1 MAIEREQL
9 EADVLI
15 IGAGPGGLACALHL
29 ANLIEQHTQ
38 AKKSPALSTENVYVL
53 EKARELGAHSLSG
66 AIMDPRGL
74 RELVPDFEKTA
85 PLDTPVTGDA
95 VYFLTESSALKFP
108 ITPPP
113 LANHGN
119 YVVSINKMV
128 KWLGGLVEK
137 KGVNLFTQF
146 AGKELIYEG
155 AGIAGVLTE
164 DKGVDKNGK
173 PKDNF
178 TPGYELRAKVT
189 VLAEG
194 PRGSLT
200 KEMVNRLKL
209 DGLNPQVYGI
219 GVKELWEVQPGR
231 IETGFVAHTMGWPL
245 GTEIYGGGWVYGMRE
260 NRVSLGMVVALE
272 YANPLFDPHET
283 FQKFKT
289 HPFVRRVLEGGKLVR
304 YGAKTVP
311 YGGWYSMPR
320 SYVDG
325 GLIIG
330 DSASLLNAARL
341 KGIHTAI
348 KSGMLAAETIYEA
361 LCAGDTSAKS
371 LAAYEKKLEESWIK
385 KELWAVRNFHQAF
398 HSGLVPGMIQ
408 AGLQF
413 VTGGRGLIDPMRSEA
428 GYKRLRKA
436 EPRRRAGGSEHALQR
451 RWKADVRPADR
462 RLSFRHAP
470 RRRPAVP
477 PDRARAGR
485 MRQPMR
491 ARIRKSLPVFL
502 SCGGL
507 RDGDG
512 KRRGKIEDQRF
523 KLRALQD
530 VRHRRS
536 LPDYQLGPA
545 RRRRRAE
552 LRRNVNC
559 GALGQFLGI
568 PNKNSLQ
575 RRPEAALFLFRL
587 GSRLRLRLLRR
598 LRRRGL
604 RRRFLLGWLR

>member
-1 MAIEREQL
+1 MTDTPNIQREQL

-29 ANLIEQHTQ
+29 ANLIEKHNE
-38 AKKSPALSTENVYVL
+38 AKKSPSLSAENIYVL
-53 EKARELGAHSLSG
+53 EKGREIGAHQLSG

-74 RELVPDFEKTA
+74 RELVPDFEKNA

-95 VYFLTESSALKFP
+95 AYYFTESSSYKLP

-113 LANHGN
+113 LQNHGN
-119 YVVSINKMV
+119 FVVSLNKLV

-146 AGKELIYEG
+146 AGRDLLYEKK
-155 AGIAGVLTE
+155 GIAGVLTE

-200 KEMVNRLKL
+200 KELVSKLKL
-209 DGLNPQVYGI
+209 DGLNPQVYGLGI
-219 GVKELWEVQPGR
+219 KELWDVQPGK
-231 IETGFVAHTMGWPL
+231 IDTGYVAHTLGWPL
-245 GTEIYGGGWVYGMRE
+245 RSDLYGGGWVYGLQN

-272 YANPLFDPHET
+272 YHDPLFDPHEA
-283 FQKFKT
+283 FQKYKT
-289 HPFVRRVLEGGKLVR
+289 HPFVKNILEGGKLIR

-330 DSASLLNAARL
+330 DSASLLNSQRL

-361 LCAGDTSAKS
+361 LCAGDTSAKALS
-371 LAAYEKKLEESWIK
+371 AYPQKLEASWIK
-385 KELWAVRNFHQAF
+385 KELWEVRNFHQAF
-398 HSGLVPGMIQ
+398 HGGLYAGLAQ

-413 VTGGRGLIDPMRSEA
+413 VTGGRGLSDPMHSKPGYQEYSELDRSRTLVDQSTRF
-428 GYKRLRKA
+428 K
-436 EPRRRAGGSEHALQR
+436 
-451 RWKADVRPADR
+451 
-462 RLSFRHAP
+462 
-470 RRRPAVP
+470 
-477 PDRARAGR
+477 
-485 MRQPMR
+485 
-491 ARIRKSLPVFL
+491 
-502 SCGGL
+502 
-507 RDGDG
+507 GDG
-512 KRRGKIEDQRF
+512 KLTFDRLSDVYHSGTRHEEDQPCHLVVLEPNICGDRCVRDYGNPCQYF
-523 KLRALQD
+523 CPAAVYEMVTEKGEPKLKINASNCVHCKTCD
-530 VRHRRS
+530 IAD
-536 LPDYQLGPA
+536 PYQIINWIPPEGGGGPNY
-545 RRRRRAE
+545 E
-552 LRRNVNC
+552 
-559 GALGQFLGI
+559 GM
-568 PNKNSLQ
+568 
-575 RRPEAALFLFRL
+575 
-587 GSRLRLRLLRR
+587 
-598 LRRRGL
+598 
-604 RRRFLLGWLR
+604 